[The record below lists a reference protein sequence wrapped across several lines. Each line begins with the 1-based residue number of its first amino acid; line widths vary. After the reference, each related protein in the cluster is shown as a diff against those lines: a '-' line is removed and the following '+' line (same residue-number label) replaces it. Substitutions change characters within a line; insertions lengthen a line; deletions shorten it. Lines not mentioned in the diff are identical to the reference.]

1 MFNFLKNWFAKD
13 GDTTV
18 MEAPEHY
25 ATESA
30 EPAAPSTKP
39 TQPDVRLQPRHQTPA
54 KDSVRVS
61 LKSVLAQLPPELR
74 ARISQ
79 STEVIEIEAMIS
91 VPIETVVPQLSTGSV
106 KISFGEL
113 RKISPHG
120 TFSRLADRDGVL
132 VSLPL
137 AEIFPQIDPSLLQR
151 RAAQRQEV
159 PEEISGPF
167 DNKGRGIVI
176 SHDTTP
182 KATSVVA
189 PPRINVP
196 TPKSIKPAE
205 LIRFNPPTDHA
216 PVFRGFTPQPIGV
229 EQAPAIQPAVGNHT
243 VSPKLDE
250 SVMALSLAEL
260 AGSWPDA
267 IRTEIVQSN
276 MMAAKVV
283 LPEKL
288 IEQGLKVGKV
298 AFTWRELRSWIQ
310 PTRLSGISVNDGI
323 VLELPLKAIAPLF
336 LAKQNASRSN
346 KKAVDENVEAIP
358 SLFYT
363 SMPQPQPHPQPQP
376 PQEALVENKLE
387 DTNYY
392 VWKDTDDAPDENDVT
407 QRAGKAINAKIPD
420 TAFLRRYATPNEIVS
435 KAAALDGVA
444 GAIIALPDG
453 LLVASRIPSDL
464 NADTL
469 AAFLPQ
475 IFGRVSQSTKEL
487 RMGDLNNLNF
497 TVGNTPWK
505 IFRVGSI
512 FFAAFGRTAE
522 PLPTAQLAGLAAEL
536 DRKPK

>member
-18 MEAPEHY
+18 MDDPEHY
-25 ATESA
+25 STESA
-30 EPAAPSTKP
+30 EPAVPSTVP
-39 TQPDVRLQPRHQTPA
+39 TQPVVRLQPHRQTPA

-74 ARISQ
+74 SRISQ
-79 STEVIEIEAMIS
+79 STEVIQIEAVIS
-91 VPIETVVPQLSTGSV
+91 IPTETVVSQLSTGSV

-113 RKISPHG
+113 RKISPQG

-137 AEIFPQIDPSLLQR
+137 AEIFPQIDPSLLQY
-151 RAAQRQEV
+151 RAARRQEV

-167 DNKGRGIVI
+167 DNKGRGLVI
-176 SHDTTP
+176 SHDTKPKVTP
-182 KATSVVA
+182 VVA
-189 PPRINVP
+189 PLRVNVP
-196 TPKSIKPAE
+196 PTKQIEPPE
-205 LIRFNPPTDHA
+205 LIRFDPPTDHA
-216 PVFRGFTPQPIGV
+216 PVFRGFTPRPIGV
-229 EQAPAIQPAVGNHT
+229 PQVPAIQPAAGNHV
-243 VSPKLDE
+243 VSPKLDAI
-250 SVMALSLAEL
+250 SMTLSLAEL
-260 AGSWPDA
+260 VGSWPDA
-267 IRTEIVQSN
+267 VRTEIVQSN
-276 MMAAKVV
+276 MMAAKIV

-288 IEQGLKVGKV
+288 IEQGLKLGKV

-310 PTRLSGISVNDGI
+310 PTRLSSISANDGI
-323 VLELPLKAIAPLF
+323 VLELPLKVIAPLF

-346 KKAVDENVEAIP
+346 KKTVDENVEAIP
-358 SLFYT
+358 SLFYAST
-363 SMPQPQPHPQPQP
+363 PPRPQPQLQP
-376 PQEALVENKLE
+376 EALVENKLE

-392 VWKDTDDAPDENDVT
+392 VWKDTNDAPDENDVT

-453 LLVASRIPSDL
+453 LLVASRISSDL